1 MKRLTLLLVDDDA
14 IDRAATRR
22 ALAATN
28 VPAEVVEAVD
38 ADQAFAALAAQRF
51 DCVLLDLVLPGRGG
65 LEVLLDFAAHE
76 IDVPVVMLTGY
87 GDENVAV
94 KLMKSG
100 AADYVT
106 KDGLTPARM
115 EQAVLQ
121 AIALHKARREARE
134 AQQAREDLLAVVAHD
149 LRTPLGVVLSCSEA
163 LREILPQGPAGEEM
177 RALADVTERAA
188 ARMSKLINDLLDT
201 SSIAAGALRLN
212 LQETDL
218 AAVVRESTELLAPLA
233 KQKAIR
239 LETRLAAEDARI
251 RCDRDRIQ
259 QVLLNLISNAIKF
272 TPEQGAIVVAAT
284 DAEGDRA
291 AEEITLSVSDD
302 GPGIPDEAMPHLFER
317 YWTGRGKA
325 GADTG
330 LGLFIAHGIVEA
342 HGGRIAVATG
352 VGAGTSFSF
361 TLPKA

>member
-1 MKRLTLLLVDDDA
+1 MKPLTLLLVDDDTV
-14 IDRAATRR
+14 DRAAARR
-22 ALAATN
+22 ALAAAN
-28 VPAEVVEAVD
+28 LPAEVVEAVD
-38 ADQAFAALAAQRF
+38 SDEAFAALAAQRF
-51 DCVLLDLVLPGRGG
+51 DCVLLDLVLPGRDG
-65 LEVLLDFAAHE
+65 LEVLLDFAAHG

-106 KDGLTPARM
+106 KEGLTPARM
-115 EQAVLQ
+115 EQAILQ
-121 AIALHKARREARE
+121 AIALHTARREARE

-163 LREILPQGPAGEEM
+163 LRDILPGGPAGDEM

-188 ARMSKLINDLLDT
+188 RRMNKLINDLLDT

-212 LQETDL
+212 LHEADL
-218 AAVVRESTELLAPLA
+218 AELLRESTELLAPLA

-239 LETRLAAEDARI
+239 LETRLAAEDARV

-272 TPEQGAIVVAAT
+272 TPEQGAIVVAAA
-284 DAEGDRA
+284 DAVGGA
-291 AEEITLSVSDD
+291 VEEITLSVSDD

-342 HGGRIAVATG
+342 HGSRIAVATG
-352 VGAGTSFSF
+352 VGLGTSFSF
-361 TLPKA
+361 TLPRA